1 MHNPLDNPILEQL
14 VRRIEGDRQSFDEAA
29 TLLHA
34 MVDRRAWRRLKWQQP
49 ANLTEMEEMLA
60 TQNVFLRKVTLSEN

>member
-49 ANLTEMEEMLA
+49 ANLT
-60 TQNVFLRKVTLSEN
+60 